1 MRGPARESLAHHL
14 FRRWLCHRT
23 LWCCQYIDTP
33 QCNSAHDPHRIA
45 RWRHRRNARRD
56 P

>member
-1 MRGPARESLAHHL
+1 MNRSAREPLPLLL
-14 FRRWLCHRT
+14 FRRWLCHRS

-33 QCNSAHDPHRIA
+33 QCRSPHDPHRL
-45 RWRHRRNARRD
+45 ARRRHLRNTRRH